1 MIYTER
7 KEKKFSGNGDDEAM
21 QRQMSLGRRIWK
33 HRQAYLFL
41 IPIFLFLGVFK
52 YYTFLSA
59 MVESLFQWNGA
70 NINRFIGLDNY
81 VKLFQDKTFL
91 TSLQNLLVFT
101 LTNVVKSLT
110 FPLIAAMMVYAC
122 KNRRVSNF
130 FRLTYIVPMV
140 VPNMVIL
147 LMWEWIYS
155 YDTGALNQFLELI
168 GLGSLKS
175 AWLGSS
181 STALWS
187 IIMIGFPFVGALGL
201 QFLVYLGGL
210 LNIPEEINE
219 SAQLDGITRMQSVWY
234 IQLPMLRGQMKMFL
248 MLAVINSL
256 QTFENILVL
265 TNGGPGQSTVVPA
278 LYMYNQAFT
287 YGNMGYASAIGVV
300 IFAICMVFTVINYK
314 YIRTGD

>member
-1 MIYTER
+1 
-7 KEKKFSGNGDDEAM
+7 M
-21 QRQMSLGRRIWK
+21 QRQTSLGKRIWK

-41 IPIFLFLGVFK
+41 IPISAFLGVFK

-70 NINRFIGLDNY
+70 NANRFIGLENY

-91 TSLQNLLVFT
+91 TSLQNLLVFIS
-101 LTNVVKSLT
+101 TNVVKSLT

-168 GLGSLKS
+168 GLGTLKN

-287 YGNMGYASAIGVV
+287 YGNMGYASATGVV
-300 IFAICMVFTVINYK
+300 IFAICMVVTVINYK